1 MLKLT
6 VLVDNH
12 TYIDQYYL
20 GEPAVSYYLQDGDFT
35 ALFDAG
41 YSDVYLRNA
50 AAMGLALPKVD
61 AVVLSHGHNDHTG
74 GLKYF
79 PDGVEKPK
87 LVGHP
92 DVVKPK
98 LVAHPDIV
106 KPKLVGHPDILE
118 PKRMGALDIGC
129 PVAAAELAQKF
140 TLAFSREPVA
150 LTQNLWFLGQVP
162 RITTFENQQ
171 PVGEHLVAGAWQPDF
186 VRDDSA
192 LVYKSDA
199 GLVVITGCSHA
210 GICNICEY
218 AKKVTGEEKL
228 RAIIGGFHLAENAT
242 AEQLTGTIAYF
253 KQQPA
258 LELYPCH
265 CTCFAARAKMFA
277 SLPVHEVG
285 VGMHCSW

>member
-50 AAMGLALPKVD
+50 AALGLNLAPVD

-79 PDGVEKPK
+79 PAAAPQAKLVGSSDVLKSK

-92 DVVKPK
+92 NV
-98 LVAHPDIV
+98 L

-118 PKRMGALDIGC
+118 PKRLGALAIGC
-129 PVAAAELAQKF
+129 PGLPIGRRSGHHHRLF
-140 TLAFSREPVA
+140 
-150 LTQNLWFLGQVP
+150 P
-162 RITTFENQQ
+162 RR
-171 PVGEHLVAGAWQPDF
+171 H
-186 VRDDSA
+186 
-192 LVYKSDA
+192 
-199 GLVVITGCSHA
+199 
-210 GICNICEY
+210 CEY
-218 AKKVTGEEKL
+218 L
-228 RAIIGGFHLAENAT
+228 
-242 AEQLTGTIAYF
+242 
-253 KQQPA
+253 
-258 LELYPCH
+258 
-265 CTCFAARAKMFA
+265 
-277 SLPVHEVG
+277 
-285 VGMHCSW
+285 

>member
-87 LVGHP
+87 LVGQTG
-92 DVVKPK
+92 VVKPK
-98 LVAHPDIV
+98 LVA
-106 KPKLVGHPDILE
+106 HPDILE

>member
-79 PDGVEKPK
+79 PAGT
-87 LVGHP
+87 
-92 DVVKPK
+92 
-98 LVAHPDIV
+98 AQ
-106 KPKLVGHPDILE
+106 PKLVGHPDILE

-218 AKKVTGEEKL
+218 AKQVTGEEKL

-258 LELYPCH
+258 LEL
-265 CTCFAARAKMFA
+265 
-277 SLPVHEVG
+277 
-285 VGMHCSW
+285 

>member
-79 PDGVEKPK
+79 PAGT
-87 LVGHP
+87 
-92 DVVKPK
+92 
-98 LVAHPDIV
+98 AQ
-106 KPKLVGHPDILE
+106 PKLVGHPDILE

-140 TLAFSREPVA
+140 TPAFSREPVA
-150 LTQNLWFLGQVP
+150 LTQDLWFLGEIP

-171 PVGEHLVAGAWQPDF
+171 PVGEHLVARTWQPDF

-192 LVYKSDA
+192 LAYKSDA

-218 AKKVTGEEKL
+218 AKKVTGVEKL

-242 AEQLTGTIAYF
+242 AEQLAGTIAYF
-253 KQQPA
+253 KRQPN